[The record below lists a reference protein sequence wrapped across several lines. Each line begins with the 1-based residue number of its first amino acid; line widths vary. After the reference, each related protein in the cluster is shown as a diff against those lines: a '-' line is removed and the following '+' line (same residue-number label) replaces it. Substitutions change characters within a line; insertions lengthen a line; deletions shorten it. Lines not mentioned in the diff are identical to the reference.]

1 MADSSF
7 ADRIRDMLED
17 MSVDPVE
24 EIVVDYVVREL
35 RNGRRLSEILNDPY
49 VRNRL
54 SEERVSKMLADP
66 TIAEAVDQAVRES
79 FEKREFGF
87 GG

>member
-1 MADSSF
+1 MADSF
-7 ADRIRDMLED
+7 VDRIRDMLED
-17 MSVDPVE
+17 MSVDPIE

-35 RNGRRLSEILNDPY
+35 RNGRRLADVLNDPY

-54 SEERVSKMLADP
+54 SQERVAKILEDP
-66 TIAEAVDQAVRES
+66 TIADAVDQAVRES

-87 GG
+87 GD